1 MDSSNITHKRILA
14 ISIPIILSNVT
25 IPLLGVVD
33 TAVIGQLGKVAP
45 IGAVGI
51 GALIISAIYWI
62 FGFLRM
68 GTTGLTAQA
77 VGKKD
82 NQEIIALLSRTL
94 LIGITA
100 GLVLIL
106 INDFIFWGSF
116 KVSPAS
122 EEVENLAYSYMK
134 IRIYSA
140 PAAISIF
147 GILGWLIAQERTRM
161 VLLLQLW
168 MNGSNILL
176 DFLFVIGF
184 NWGVEGVALA
194 TVIAEVSSFF
204 LGIFICRSAF
214 IGSAWRSF
222 HLVLNKAKISKMA
235 VVNFDILIRSMFLQ
249 AAFILFM
256 FLSSDIND
264 EILAINQILLQFL
277 SISAYALDGFAFS
290 AEALIGQAFGA
301 KSVKSLRK
309 VSIFATFWA
318 FLAAIVL
325 TLCFYFGSDF
335 LIVLMTSSEELRENA
350 QVYVYWVIVAPILA
364 APAFILDGIFIG
376 ATRSKDM
383 RNCMIISFGIYCLV
397 VWLLYEPF
405 GNQGL
410 WAALMVMFIVRAVTL
425 FFQYFSIERSIK
437 S

>member
-1 MDSSNITHKRILA
+1 MDSSNITHKRILT

-25 IPLLGVVD
+25 IPLLGLVD

-100 GLVLIL
+100 GFVLIL
-106 INDFIFWGSF
+106 IKDFIFWGSF

-194 TVIAEVSSFF
+194 TVFAEVSSFF

-264 EILAINQILLQFL
+264 DILAINQILLQFL

-290 AEALIGQAFGA
+290 AEALIGQAFGT
-301 KSVKSLRK
+301 KSVRSLRK

-335 LIVLMTSSEELRENA
+335 LN
-350 QVYVYWVIVAPILA
+350 
-364 APAFILDGIFIG
+364 
-376 ATRSKDM
+376 
-383 RNCMIISFGIYCLV
+383 
-397 VWLLYEPF
+397 
-405 GNQGL
+405 
-410 WAALMVMFIVRAVTL
+410 
-425 FFQYFSIERSIK
+425 
-437 S
+437 

>member
-194 TVIAEVSSFF
+194 TVFAEVSSFF

-235 VVNFDILIRSMFLQ
+235 VVNFDILIRSMVLQ

>member
-194 TVIAEVSSFF
+194 TVFAEVSSFF

-335 LIVLMTSSEELRENA
+335 LIILMTSSEELRENV
-350 QVYVYWVIVAPILA
+350 QVYVFWVIVAPILA

-376 ATRSKDM
+376 ATRTKDM

>member
-194 TVIAEVSSFF
+194 TVFAEVSSFF

-376 ATRSKDM
+376 ATRTKDM

>member
-106 INDFIFWGSF
+106 INDFIFWGTF

-194 TVIAEVSSFF
+194 TVFAEVSSFF

-309 VSIFATFWA
+309 VSILATFWA

-376 ATRSKDM
+376 ATRTKDM

>member
-82 NQEIIALLSRTL
+82 SQEIIALLSRTL

-194 TVIAEVSSFF
+194 TVFAEVSSFF

-301 KSVKSLRK
+301 KSAKSLRK
-309 VSIFATFWA
+309 VSILATFWA

-335 LIVLMTSSEELRENA
+335 LIVLMTSSEELRENS

-376 ATRSKDM
+376 ATRTKDM

>member
-194 TVIAEVSSFF
+194 TVFAEVSSFF

-249 AAFILFM
+249 AAFIIFM

-264 EILAINQILLQFL
+264 DILAINQILLQFL

-309 VSIFATFWA
+309 VSIFAIFWA

-376 ATRSKDM
+376 ATRTKDM

>member
-214 IGSAWRSF
+214 IGNAWRSF

-376 ATRSKDM
+376 ATRTKDM

>member
-194 TVIAEVSSFF
+194 TVFAEVSSFF

-222 HLVLNKAKISKMA
+222 HLVLNKTKISKMA
-235 VVNFDILIRSMFLQ
+235 VVNFDILIRSMVLQ

>member
-45 IGAVGI
+45 IGAVGS

-62 FGFLRM
+62 LGFLRM

-194 TVIAEVSSFF
+194 TVFAEVSSFF

-264 EILAINQILLQFL
+264 DILAINQILLQFL

-376 ATRSKDM
+376 ATRTKDM

>member
-168 MNGSNILL
+168 MNGSNIFL

-194 TVIAEVSSFF
+194 TVFAEVSSFF

-301 KSVKSLRK
+301 KSAKSLRK

-318 FLAAIVL
+318 FLAAIFL

-376 ATRSKDM
+376 ATRTKDM

>member
-376 ATRSKDM
+376 ATRTKDM

>member
-1 MDSSNITHKRILA
+1 MNSSHITHKRILA

-25 IPLLGVVD
+25 IPLLGLVD
-33 TAVIGQLGKVAP
+33 TAVIGQLGEVAP

-82 NQEIIALLSRTL
+82 SQEIIALLSRTL
-94 LIGITA
+94 LIGILA
-100 GLVLIL
+100 GVILIL
-106 INDFIFWGSF
+106 IKDIIFFGAF

-122 EEVENLAYSYMK
+122 EEVEKLAYSYMK

-194 TVIAEVSSFF
+194 TVFAEVSSFF
-204 LGIFICRSAF
+204 LGIFICRAAF

-222 HLVLNKAKISKMA
+222 YLVLDKAKMSQMA

-249 AAFILFM
+249 ASFIIFM

-264 EILAINQILLQFL
+264 NILAINQILLQFL

-301 KSVKSLRK
+301 KSLASIRK
-309 VSIFATFWA
+309 VSIFSTFWA
-318 FLAAIVL
+318 LIASIVL

-335 LIVLMTSSEELRENA
+335 LIALMTTSESLRETSKI
-350 QVYVYWVIVAPILA
+350 YVHWVIMAPMLA

-376 ATRSKDM
+376 ATRTKDM
-383 RNCMIISFGIYCLV
+383 RNCMIISFCIYCLV
-397 VWLLYEPF
+397 IWLFYEPF

-410 WAALMVMFIVRAVTL
+410 WASLMVMFIVRAITL
-425 FFQYFSIERSIK
+425 FVRYFNIERVIDS
-437 S
+437 

>member
-194 TVIAEVSSFF
+194 TVFAEVSSFF

-222 HLVLNKAKISKMA
+222 HLVLNKTKISKMA

-376 ATRSKDM
+376 ATRTKDM

>member
-51 GALIISAIYWI
+51 GALVISAIYWI

-194 TVIAEVSSFF
+194 TVFAEVSSFF

-376 ATRSKDM
+376 ATRTKDM

>member
-194 TVIAEVSSFF
+194 TVFAEVSSFF

-350 QVYVYWVIVAPILA
+350 QVFVYWVIVAPILA

-376 ATRSKDM
+376 ATRTKDM

>member
-51 GALIISAIYWI
+51 GALVISAIYWI

-194 TVIAEVSSFF
+194 TVFAEVSSFF

-235 VVNFDILIRSMFLQ
+235 VVNLDILIRSMFLQ

-364 APAFILDGIFIG
+364 APAFILVGIFIG
-376 ATRSKDM
+376 ATLTKDM

>member
-25 IPLLGVVD
+25 IPLLGLVD

-94 LIGITA
+94 MIGITA

-106 INDFIFWGSF
+106 IKDFIFWGSF

-194 TVIAEVSSFF
+194 TVFAEVSSFF

-290 AEALIGQAFGA
+290 AEALIGQAFGT
-301 KSVKSLRK
+301 KSVRSLRK

-335 LIVLMTSSEELRENA
+335 LIVLMTSSEELRENSK
-350 QVYVYWVIVAPILA
+350 VYVYWVIAAPILA

-376 ATRSKDM
+376 ATRTKDM

-410 WAALMVMFIVRAVTL
+410 WAALMVMFIARAVTL

>member
-51 GALIISAIYWI
+51 GALVISAIYWI

-222 HLVLNKAKISKMA
+222 HLVLNKTKISKMA

-376 ATRSKDM
+376 ATRTKDM

>member
-194 TVIAEVSSFF
+194 TVFAEVSSFF

-376 ATRSKDM
+376 ATRTKDM

-397 VWLLYEPF
+397 VWLLYDPF

>member
-376 ATRSKDM
+376 VTRTKDM

>member
-1 MDSSNITHKRILA
+1 MDSSNITHKRILT

-25 IPLLGVVD
+25 IPLLGLVD

-106 INDFIFWGSF
+106 IKDFIFWGSF

-194 TVIAEVSSFF
+194 TVFAEVSSFF

-235 VVNFDILIRSMFLQ
+235 VVSFDILIRSMFLQ

-290 AEALIGQAFGA
+290 AEALIGQAFGT
-301 KSVKSLRK
+301 KSVRSLRK

-335 LIVLMTSSEELRENA
+335 LIVLMTSSEELRESSKI
-350 QVYVYWVIVAPILA
+350 YVYWVIAAPILA

-376 ATRSKDM
+376 ATRTKDM

>member
-82 NQEIIALLSRTL
+82 NQEIVALLSRTL

-335 LIVLMTSSEELRENA
+335 LIVLMTSSEELRANA

-376 ATRSKDM
+376 ATRTKDM

>member
-134 IRIYSA
+134 IRIFSA

-194 TVIAEVSSFF
+194 TVFAEVSSFF

-376 ATRSKDM
+376 ATRTKDM

>member
-1 MDSSNITHKRILA
+1 MDSSNITHKRILT

-25 IPLLGVVD
+25 IPLLGLVD

-77 VGKKD
+77 VGRKD
-82 NQEIIALLSRTL
+82 SQEIIALLSRTL
-94 LIGITA
+94 MIGITA

-106 INDFIFWGSF
+106 IKDFIFWGAF

-122 EEVENLAYSYMK
+122 EEVETLAYSYMK

-176 DFLFVIGF
+176 DFLFVSGF

-194 TVIAEVSSFF
+194 TVFAEVSSFF

-264 EILAINQILLQFL
+264 DILAINQILLQFL

-290 AEALIGQAFGA
+290 AEALIGQAFGT
-301 KSVKSLRK
+301 KSVRSLRK
-309 VSIFATFWA
+309 VSIFATFLA

-335 LIVLMTSSEELRENA
+335 LIVLMTSSEELRESSKI
-350 QVYVYWVIVAPILA
+350 YVYWVIAAPILA

-376 ATRSKDM
+376 ATRTKDM
-383 RNCMIISFGIYCLV
+383 RNCMVISFGIYCLV

-410 WAALMVMFIVRAVTL
+410 WAALMVMFIVRALTL
-425 FFQYFSIERSIK
+425 FFRYFSIEQSIK

>member
-1 MDSSNITHKRILA
+1 
-14 ISIPIILSNVT
+14 
-25 IPLLGVVD
+25 
-33 TAVIGQLGKVAP
+33 
-45 IGAVGI
+45 
-51 GALIISAIYWI
+51 
-62 FGFLRM
+62 
-68 GTTGLTAQA
+68 
-77 VGKKD
+77 
-82 NQEIIALLSRTL
+82 
-94 LIGITA
+94 
-100 GLVLIL
+100 
-106 INDFIFWGSF
+106 
-116 KVSPAS
+116 
-122 EEVENLAYSYMK
+122 MK

-194 TVIAEVSSFF
+194 TVFAEVSSFF

-249 AAFILFM
+249 AAFIIFM

-264 EILAINQILLQFL
+264 DILAINQILLQFL

-376 ATRSKDM
+376 ATRTKDM